1 MAQKLIYINKE
12 LNGENGALAWLQAQS
27 GNTAYNNSSN
37 IYYHSLVFTSDNYLV
52 THGTIYNG
60 HDTIVDNQALEDLG
74 FLQSTGKINNTELT
88 VYAPST
94 TALPT
99 SIFAPVTGGTKGQF
113 LISDGTTNTPVWANL
128 KDILKNATY
137 SITTNDPS
145 TTNCVLKYTSSGL
158 TWSTDNNTTYKL
170 TLNGTAKGGGSTDL
184 GTFYAPTA
192 VGTQYQIL
200 QSNGTGAPSWVTLTS
215 NLTNTASEDHTIPT
229 SYAVKTYITD
239 AVNGAVTQ
247 AMVYKGTVESH
258 TALPTGANVTNGD
271 VYMFTGSGT
280 YGSGTNAKAYKAGD
294 TAIATVSG
302 NTVTWEIVPS
312 GNEQETFITVTTNGT
327 TPVTNYNKATGEVKL
342 GNAALKYYLADAST
356 IDGNTTSTNL
366 VSAKQVADYIAGL
379 NYSTTVG
386 TVTSVAAG
394 TGLTTAS
401 GSAITNTGTIK
412 ANLKSESSLGTIGTT
427 SKLYAVGVDSNDQL
441 SVKVPWTDT
450 THNFYVGASQAKA
463 NAAVNAGTDV
473 YLTTKLSSAAAANNG
488 TNILGLHQGTGISIS
503 ASNAGL
509 ITITN
514 SQPNVTT
521 SFSMSAITSSPT
533 GAKIT
538 FQEGSATAVNYSIVG
553 SGAASVAYDATNKKI
568 TITGTNTWRPVY
580 AYDLNNQALGSSS
593 PAIAETTGT
602 AALAFGQEFAYTE
615 GDSTLNAD
623 NVSEI
628 HLAWA
633 EVAANGTISYAI

>member
-1 MAQKLIYINKE
+1 MAQKLIYINKD
-12 LNGENGALAWLQAQS
+12 LNGDGGALAWLQAQS
-27 GNTAYNNSSN
+27 GNVAYTSSSN
-37 IYYHSLVFTSDNYLV
+37 IYFHSLVFTQDNYLV
-52 THGTIYNG
+52 THGKIYNG

-74 FLQSTGKINNTELT
+74 FLQSTGKINNTDLT

-94 TALPT
+94 TALPA

-113 LISDGTTNTPVWANL
+113 LVSDGTTNAPVWANL
-128 KDILKNATY
+128 KDILKNTTY

-145 TTNCVLKYTSSGL
+145 TTNCVLKYTSNGL

-184 GTFYAPTA
+184 GTFYAPA
-192 VGTQYQIL
+192 AAGTQYQIL
-200 QSNGTGAPSWVTLTS
+200 QSNGSGAPSWVTLTS

-258 TALPTGANVTNGD
+258 TALPTGNNVTNGD

-280 YGSGTNAKAYKAGD
+280 YGSGASAKDYKAGD

-302 NTVTWEIVPS
+302 STVTWEIVPS

-356 IDGNTTSTNL
+356 ISGNTTSTNL
-366 VSAKQVADYIAGL
+366 VSAKQVADYIASL

-394 TGLTTAS
+394 TGLKTAS

-441 SVKVPWTDT
+441 AVNVPWTDT

-463 NAAVNAGTDV
+463 NAVVNAGTDV
-473 YLTTKLSSAAAANNG
+473 YLTTKLTSAAAADNG

-553 SGAASVAYDATNKKI
+553 SGAASVAYDTTNKKI

-580 AYDLNNQALGSSS
+580 AYNLSNEALGSSS
-593 PAIAETTGT
+593 PALAGTTGT

-615 GDSTLNAD
+615 GDSTINAD